1 MPALAR
7 RPRHLVDDEL
17 LWLRLYGREHPF
29 RLRIWRCDGEPAL
42 VLVDQVPGSL
52 APCLASERLANLIK
66 AVYLAH
72 TAKGMF
78 YFEREESG
86 RLLSVTFEILGHGER
101 FRLIKPHHSRLEPE
115 FLDEFLGD
123 ALKN

>member
-1 MPALAR
+1 MPTLTR
-7 RPRHLVDDEL
+7 RPRHLIDDDRL
-17 LWLRLYGREHPF
+17 TLRVYGRTQTF
-29 RLRIWRCDGEPAL
+29 RLRIWRTAGEPAL
-42 VLVDQVPGSL
+42 VLVDQVPGAI
-52 APCLASERLANLIK
+52 APHMVSEKLANLIK
-66 AVYLAH
+66 AVNLAH

-78 YFEREESG
+78 YFEREETG

-101 FRLIKPHHSRLEPE
+101 FRLIKPQHSRLDPE